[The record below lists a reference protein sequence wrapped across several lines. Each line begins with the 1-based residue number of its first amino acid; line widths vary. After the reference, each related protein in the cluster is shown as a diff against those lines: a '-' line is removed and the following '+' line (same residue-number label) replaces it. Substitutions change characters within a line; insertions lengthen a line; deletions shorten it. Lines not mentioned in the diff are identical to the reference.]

1 MKTLLLLSV
10 TLILVAAAVILLAVK
25 VLFVKGGEFP
35 SGHVHDLAR
44 RQRIAKQ
51 RKRGEEL

>member
-44 RQRIAKQ
+44 RQRVAKQ